1 MKKLRQRK
9 VIKPVFDERIE
20 KTKLNA
26 PLSSHRKLK
35 RKRI

>member
-9 VIKPVFDERIE
+9 VIKPVLDDKIE

-26 PLSSHRKLK
+26 PQTPHRKIKYK
-35 RKRI
+35 RR